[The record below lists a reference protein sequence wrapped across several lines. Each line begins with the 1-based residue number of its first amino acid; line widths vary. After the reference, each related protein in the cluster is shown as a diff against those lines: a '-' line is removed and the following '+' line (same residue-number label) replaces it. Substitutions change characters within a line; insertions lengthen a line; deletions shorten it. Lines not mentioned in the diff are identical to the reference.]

1 MFFGKNY
8 LGDIVSF
15 SVHGLGH
22 MIISLSR
29 LFFGDVKFDHLV
41 KVAFM
46 AFVLIR
52 EDVTLKRREIR
63 RAGRKSEEDKKKRL
77 KGKLWSFIFPGAKT
91 A

>member
-1 MFFGKNY
+1 
-8 LGDIVSF
+8 
-15 SVHGLGH
+15 
-22 MIISLSR
+22 
-29 LFFGDVKFDHLV
+29 
-41 KVAFM
+41 M

-77 KGKLWSFIFPGAKT
+77 KGKLWSFIFPEAKT

>member
-1 MFFGKNY
+1 
-8 LGDIVSF
+8 
-15 SVHGLGH
+15 
-22 MIISLSR
+22 
-29 LFFGDVKFDHLV
+29 
-41 KVAFM
+41 M

-91 A
+91 V